1 MDNSDI
7 YKEYIQDSVITP
19 LERMMGVSEQMKH
32 AIDDDDQLGT
42 WASEQDLIISEEERE
57 IVMKG

>member
-1 MDNSDI
+1 MSNKDI
-7 YKEYIQDSVITP
+7 YKEYIQDTVITP

-32 AIDDDDQLGT
+32 TIDDDDQLGT

>member
-1 MDNSDI
+1 MGNIDI
-7 YKEYIQDSVITP
+7 YKEYIQDTVITP

-32 AIDDDDQLGT
+32 TIDDDDQLGT

>member
-1 MDNSDI
+1 MGNIDN

-19 LERMMGVSEQMKH
+19 LERKMGVSEQMKH

-42 WASEQDLIISEEERE
+42 WASEQDLIISEEERK
-57 IVMKG
+57 IVTKG